1 MSGMWR
7 LHYVED
13 NLIMLT
19 LNKDSLNQRI
29 PDART
34 DKGWEI
40 RVNLRHYM
48 IWERKMTLDPGTNV
62 ESVIKYMKNNN
73 DYPGYNGIQ
82 LDNKATK
89 GDYTVFTSTYDPSK
103 L

>member
-1 MSGMWR
+1 
-7 LHYVED
+7 
-13 NLIMLT
+13 
-19 LNKDSLNQRI
+19 
-29 PDART
+29 
-34 DKGWEI
+34 
-40 RVNLRHYM
+40 
-48 IWERKMTLDPGTNV
+48 MTLDPGTNV